1 MHSSSAGNCQGTNVK
16 KKKSVLYLQTHSC
29 MVLVN
34 DSLYI
39 CFAIP
44 DFQLLQ
50 FLPKLF
56 RWQTRHSLSSQVPT
70 PFGIFWQQDMY
81 AYVSKNSN
89 VNALL
94 LNIINSEM
102 QNQISTWVTQELE
115 YNPLNA
121 AFCHAAIFFPKLI
134 CWAILAQNGNAVNY
148 PTPILQ
154 ITEQIITCRNW
165 VLICYSRRRQLQV
178 NLSME

>member
-1 MHSSSAGNCQGTNVK
+1 MTPFIYVL
-16 KKKSVLYLQTHSC
+16 LYLIFNSC
-29 MVLVN
+29 NFYLSYFDDKLDILFLLRCQHLSVFSGSKICMPMLV
-34 DSLYI
+34 
-39 CFAIP
+39 
-44 DFQLLQ
+44 
-50 FLPKLF
+50 
-56 RWQTRHSLSSQVPT
+56 
-70 PFGIFWQQDMY
+70 
-81 AYVSKNSN
+81 KNSN
-89 VNALL
+89 INALL

-134 CWAILAQNGNAVNY
+134 CWAILAQNGKAVNY